1 MGISVLNKGGP
12 KVTVLM
18 SVYNGEKYLREA
30 IDSILNQTFKDYEFL
45 IIDEGS
51 TDSSAEIIRSYPDA
65 RIRLI
70 RNEENIGLNRSLNKG
85 LKLARGEYI
94 VRQRISS
101 ISKSICGGCRRIWK
115 N

>member
-1 MGISVLNKGGP
+1 MGIPVLNKGGP

-51 TDSSAEIIRSYPDA
+51 TDSSAEIIRS
-65 RIRLI
+65 
-70 RNEENIGLNRSLNKG
+70 
-85 LKLARGEYI
+85 
-94 VRQRISS
+94 
-101 ISKSICGGCRRIWK
+101 
-115 N
+115 

>member
-51 TDSSAEIIRSYPDA
+51 TDSSAEIIRS
-65 RIRLI
+65 
-70 RNEENIGLNRSLNKG
+70 
-85 LKLARGEYI
+85 
-94 VRQRISS
+94 
-101 ISKSICGGCRRIWK
+101 
-115 N
+115 